1 VLSEGRHW
9 DRMSGTPMP
18 IPIIDIYAH
27 LTELGIDDRGDRQ
40 EWAAMIRAADSA
52 YRAAVSER
60 KPG

>member
-1 VLSEGRHW
+1 
-9 DRMSGTPMP
+9 MP